1 MSDKLKRYVSCKIVN
16 AMRAT
21 CKEASQKIGRP
32 IPSNGDQDGYLIEYE
47 DGYLSWCPKDTFERD
62 YLLVLDEIEG
72 STSVPFVIALKILN
86 QGGSITCDGWM
97 CYLKRVDDKVYAY
110 SMSDPLTKL
119 GVYEFSM
126 YDILICSTWKIYIE
140 PLKVR

>member
-1 MSDKLKRYVSCKIVN
+1 
-16 AMRAT
+16 
-21 CKEASQKIGRP
+21 
-32 IPSNGDQDGYLIEYE
+32 LIEYE
-47 DGYLSWCPKDTFERD
+47 DGYLSWCPRDTFERD
-62 YLLVLDEIEG
+62 YMPVLGHDDG

-110 SMSDPLTKL
+110 SMSDPLTKW
-119 GVYEFSM
+119 VYEFSM
-126 YDILICSTWKIYIE
+126 YDILKCSRWKIYIE